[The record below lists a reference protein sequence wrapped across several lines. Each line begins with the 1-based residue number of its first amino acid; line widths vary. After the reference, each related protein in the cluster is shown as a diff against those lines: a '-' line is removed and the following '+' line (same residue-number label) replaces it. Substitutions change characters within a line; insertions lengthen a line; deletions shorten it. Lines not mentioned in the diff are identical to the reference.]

1 MQHPLKWKMVLKMT
15 IAPKEAYVPKKSEIS
30 IGHIKW
36 DQDNVSFPKWLNI
49 IKNNENHNWK
59 KVQTSSK
66 SGKGVIE
73 TYLNL
78 LTKWEILGPEVQR
91 PKT

>member
-36 DQDNVSFPKWLNI
+36 DQDNVSFPK
-49 IKNNENHNWK
+49 
-59 KVQTSSK
+59 
-66 SGKGVIE
+66 
-73 TYLNL
+73 
-78 LTKWEILGPEVQR
+78 
-91 PKT
+91 